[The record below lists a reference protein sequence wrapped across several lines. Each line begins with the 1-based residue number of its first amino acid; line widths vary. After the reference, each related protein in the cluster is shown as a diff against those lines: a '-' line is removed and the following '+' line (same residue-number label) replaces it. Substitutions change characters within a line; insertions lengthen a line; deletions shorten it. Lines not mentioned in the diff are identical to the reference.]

1 MNDLAALSQIIRDRG
16 WNIYRIARISE
27 DGTVEEETLQKGNR
41 CTNVYSIAKAFCV
54 AAAGVLYDE
63 GKWSPDEKILSV
75 LGDEVCA
82 TPAEG
87 WSDVTLDHLLRHRCG
102 MPGGFLDIDAEDPSA
117 FGRDYLSY
125 AFSQPLLCPPDT
137 QRSYSDGAYYLIGRA
152 VAKKA
157 GMPLDLFLRERIME
171 PLGFGEVAWSRC
183 PQGHAMGATGL
194 YLRAGD
200 TVKLGGLWLKGGEW
214 QGERLL
220 SREWIDLTLERGY
233 EFNPVGSR
241 GGYGKGGMYGQML
254 LVLPHEGCA
263 LAWQGHDGAAKS
275 ELCSICAE

>member
-1 MNDLAALSQIIRDRG
+1 MNDLAVLSQIIRERG
-16 WNIYRIARISE
+16 WDIYRIARVSE
-27 DGTVEEETLQKGNR
+27 DGAVEEVTLRKGNR

-63 GKWSPDEKILSV
+63 GNWSPDEKILSV
-75 LGDEVCA
+75 LGDETDCI
-82 TPAEG
+82 PAAG
-87 WSDVTLDHLLRHRCG
+87 WGDVTLDHLLRHRCG

-125 AFSQPLLCPPDT
+125 ALSQPLLCPPDT

-152 VAKKA
+152 VEKKA

-200 TVKLGGLWLKGGEW
+200 TVKLGGLWLKGGLW
-214 QGERLL
+214 KGERLL

-241 GGYGKGGMYGQML
+241 GAYGKGGMYGQML

-263 LAWQGHDGAAKS
+263 LAWQGHDGEAKS
-275 ELCSICAE
+275 ELCAICAE